1 PIDRTVPRLV
11 EFELLVERFLFQVR
25 QQKDAPAV
33 KRPALAVERGG
44 GRQHAVLI
52 VEVGQGS
59 SDLIQIVLALDALGR
74 FPSLGD
80 NRDQQ
85 QQHDRNEKQRA
96 EYRSYDA
103 GDGHAA
109 PPEQASTPAY
119 C

>member
-1 PIDRTVPRLV
+1 MRVRPWRTRVTQGVDLGHLIEQWPIDRAVPRLV

-59 SDLIQIVLALDALGR
+59 SDLIQIVLALEALGR

-85 QQHDRNEKQRA
+85 
-96 EYRSYDA
+96 
-103 GDGHAA
+103 
-109 PPEQASTPAY
+109 
-119 C
+119 